1 MSTKRPLIEL
11 RGANRRD
18 FIKYSIA
25 VGALLGLDRWK
36 IFEVTERTA
45 GKALAS
51 EMSCVPNNRSVHIV
65 AGNGGFAWFQLLWP
79 HVDVAA
85 ANDANLAFHA
95 PGMAITPQGTDKPLA
110 LGPEAPWQ
118 GNTGSGTRLLSAF
131 MSGANE
137 THRSNPVSSSTIGTG
152 VGMFA
157 ACAALQATTP
167 TLVPVIGVSA
177 GNTAM
182 PYGQATGAPGIA
194 QVGNSGGMVDLFNSA
209 ASSAMGTLSNP
220 KDAALYEA
228 YYKGFLGLSAAAGRS
243 TFVRG
248 FNTGK
253 ISSNLLG
260 INLASQLMPS
270 GGDLSRYGLSNGS
283 STKLLELGKALITT
297 AKAFNLG
304 LTSMVIIPAL
314 NDDPH
319 GAFTNMGTLQS
330 TVQSIGK
337 ILDTFYADL
346 NGMADPTCSGTKIA
360 DNTVLSVHGDTPKTP
375 LDRSGWPDGTP
386 GNSNW
391 MYVYGAGYTKT
402 GWYGG
407 IMRDGTVNGFDPTTG
422 NTMPGQASTATAQAA
437 SAAVA
442 YAVTKGDMRRVG
454 DFYRGPSIAG
464 ITYAKQQ

>member
-11 RGANRRD
+11 RGANRRN

-36 IFEVTERTA
+36 IFEVTESTA

-51 EMSCVPNNRSVHIV
+51 QMSCVPNNRSVHIV

-85 ANDANLAFHA
+85 ANDPNLAFHA
-95 PGMAITPQGTDKPLA
+95 PGMAVTPTGTDKPLA
-110 LGPEAPWQ
+110 LAPEAPWQ
-118 GNTGSGTRLLSAF
+118 GKSAAGVRLVSAF
-131 MSGANE
+131 MSGSNE
-137 THRSNPVSSSTIGTG
+137 THRSNPVSSSTIGSG
-152 VGMFA
+152 VGLFA
-157 ACAALQATTP
+157 ACAALQSSTP

-182 PYGQATGAPGIA
+182 PYGMATGAPGIA
-194 QVGNSGGMVDLFNSA
+194 QVGNSAGMVDLFNSA
-209 ASSAMGTLSNP
+209 ASSAMGTLSNT

-243 TFVRG
+243 TYVRG
-248 FNTGK
+248 LNTGK
-253 ISSNLLG
+253 VSSNLLG

-270 GGDLSRYGLSNGS
+270 TNDLSLYGLNSGS
-283 STKLLELGKALITT
+283 PTKLLELGKSLITT
-297 AKAFNLG
+297 AKAFKLG
-304 LTSMVIIPAL
+304 LASMVIIPAM

-319 GAFTNMGTLQS
+319 GAFNNMSTLQS

-337 ILDTFYADL
+337 ILDAFYADL
-346 NGMADPTCSGTKIA
+346 AGIDDPTCSGTKIA

-375 LDRSGWPDGTP
+375 LNRSGWPDGTP
-386 GNSNW
+386 GNANW
-391 MYVYGAGYTKT
+391 AYVYGAGYTKT
-402 GWYGG
+402 GWFGG

-422 NTMPGQASTATAQAA
+422 NSMAGQAASATAQSA

-454 DFYRGPSIAG
+454 DFYRGPAIDG
-464 ITYAKQQ
+464 ITVPKTQ